1 MLDLRSYSWF
11 RMHVTERPRCPNCGC
26 RLRLKLIEP
35 GDLPGFDRRTFE
47 CNECGDEEVIVIR
60 FR

>member
-1 MLDLRSYSWF
+1 MLEFRSYSWF
-11 RMHVTERPRCPNCGC
+11 RTQVAERPRCPNCGSNLW
-26 RLRLKLIEP
+26 LRLVEP

-47 CNECGDEEVIVIR
+47 CTECGDEEIMVFK